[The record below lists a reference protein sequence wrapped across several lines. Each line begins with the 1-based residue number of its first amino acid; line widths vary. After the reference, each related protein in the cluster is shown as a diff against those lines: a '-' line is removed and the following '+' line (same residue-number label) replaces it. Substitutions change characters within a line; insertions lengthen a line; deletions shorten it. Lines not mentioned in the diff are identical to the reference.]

1 MRLLYE
7 TTKTTEELKGSIKRY
22 ILSPDENWRL
32 LVKIDEYKGNY
43 RMSHEVGRQKVYFTI
58 DLSESGIVKVDRTL
72 SGYDIINLCVA
83 VFMVLAFTVAFML
96 AGDINITDILK
107 FNSMFLLVFFG
118 VPYLWC
124 RFYTLR
130 HVDKFVKQMI
140 L

>member
-1 MRLLYE
+1 MKIVYE
-7 TTKTTEELKGSIKRY
+7 TDKSVKEIEHSIKRY

-43 RMSHEVGRQKVYFTI
+43 RMSHEVGRWKVYFII
-58 DLSESGIVKVDRTL
+58 DLSESGIVKVDRKL

-83 VFMVLAFTVAFML
+83 VFMILAFTFAFIL
-96 AGDINITDILK
+96 AGDISIVDILK
-107 FNSMFLLVFFG
+107 FNGMFLLIFFG
-118 VPYLWC
+118 VQYLWC

-130 HVDKFVKQMI
+130 RVDKFVKQMI